1 MFQTVKQV
9 SRYPKTLMVAGALL
23 IQGICFAQGTAAL
36 RADIS
41 GRASQLVA
49 EHFTATGGG
58 GEWADARRS
67 LEACANSQQQAN
79 RQQTCESAQRQ
90 VDSCNAYRD
99 GWAARKARV
108 IEEGPKVGVP
118 MPAMPRLTLP
128 PCPYTLPQSH
138 TTPAQ
143 AMASW
148 LNNDQVNADFVT
160 RCDSLQ
166 TEVFR
171 AIGASDL
178 NKTTDLSDQLQSNC
192 GNRRQV
198 YANAANGAKLR
209 IAEARIATQTTAL
222 TRRQGDTGT
231 DALNRAVTNAEREER
246 ERPERERRQAIAA
259 AQQAREEQVQ
269 RAQLE
274 AAGAEQAR
282 QLEAKRE
289 SDRKETF
296 KLLGQLGGMITQIQ
310 RDKVDQQQAE
320 ARAAAQRAAM
330 LASQQQEIAM
340 QNQRSVNA
348 QIPIKESYSSP
359 AETTKANPAVSAQQ
373 SNLDRSLADKR
384 MSDEV
389 ERKNKEYEKQRLIE
403 LNKKNLSE
411 SLALQKARELELAA
425 RVNEQ
430 QIKKQREE
438 QEQKEAALERHRREV
453 AFERATSASISAEL
467 NQPNAVTVTVMN
479 HRCPVL
485 SIRNN
490 MRRASAIVTIDANI
504 NGVRQGG
511 YPHNVTNSMTFLI
524 LAGSKQERS
533 TGGGLDCDQP
543 WSVTPN
549 ATWIEGKQN

>member
-1 MFQTVKQV
+1 MTWTGECANGAIVGRGSLTIVFLNGGQEKFDGATFKGTFLNGAFVRTTGV
-9 SRYPKTLMVAGALL
+9 SYIGQFT
-23 IQGICFAQGTAAL
+23 QGSGLFERGRRLDKDGKVTHEGTFVGFDKLSYGTAFL
-36 RADIS
+36 ENGEKFEGEMSHNIDEIDYIS
-41 GRASQLVA
+41 GRGIA
-49 EHFTATGGG
+49 EGKS
-58 GEWADARRS
+58 S
-67 LEACANSQQQAN
+67 LNDQAVRWYVSGMVYRTEAEFNGAANVRERIRQEQSQQIIAKS
-79 RQQTCESAQRQ
+79 RS
-90 VDSCNAYRD
+90 
-99 GWAARKARV
+99 V
-108 IEEGPKVGVP
+108 IEE
-118 MPAMPRLTLP
+118 
-128 PCPYTLPQSH
+128 
-138 TTPAQ
+138 TTA
-143 AMASW
+143 AMAKR
-148 LNNDQVNADFVT
+148 AEI
-160 RCDSLQ
+160 
-166 TEVFR
+166 TEKYF
-171 AIGASDL
+171 
-178 NKTTDLSDQLQSNC
+178 
-192 GNRRQV
+192 
-198 YANAANGAKLR
+198 
-209 IAEARIATQTTAL
+209 
-222 TRRQGDTGT
+222 
-231 DALNRAVTNAEREER
+231 
-246 ERPERERRQAIAA
+246 
-259 AQQAREEQVQ
+259 
-269 RAQLE
+269 
-274 AAGAEQAR
+274 AEQAVKDK
-282 QLEAKRE
+282 EKNE
-289 SDRKETF
+289 KDRKETF
-296 KLLGQLGGMITQIQ
+296 QVLGQIGEIVIKNQ
-310 RDKVDQQQAE
+310 RDKVDQQQND
-320 ARAAAQRAAM
+320 ARIAAQRAAM

-403 LNKKNLSE
+403 LNKKKLSE